1 MLSEFATSAAC
12 REVSGQRCVMWSCNR
27 SRTERSTGVV
37 TTRLPLSSAAV
48 KARSAP
54 SWSTVPPAAGGP
66 AQRTRAPAQ
75 GRRIGHPF
83 AHKRFG
89 QLQDERAP
97 VRQKLAVL
105 RIARIVEDQVT
116 RGEPVARYAREI
128 RGTAQ
133 QGEREIALR
142 GATDLGRTLDRACL

>member
-1 MLSEFATSAAC
+1 VQGGIRATL
-12 REVSGQRCVMWSCNR
+12 RDVVMQP
-27 SRTERSTGVV
+27 V
-37 TTRLPLSSAAV
+37 THRALDWRRNDATPLSSAVV

-133 QGEREIALR
+133 QSKREIALR
-142 GATDLGRTLDRACL
+142 GATDFGRTLDRACL